1 MCIIRQNIC
10 MFFFSL
16 FFFGPFLSFFVVSQ
30 RVETQN
36 RLSIKSSLFSFVEAP
51 KRSLSFDDDDDD
63 VWTGKT
69 VRKGRGLREGARFF
83 SCSSCCCSR
92 DFFFFFRESDDV
104 AFQNAIG
111 ERHASSFS
119 SERIT
124 NFRHHQNSP
133 SSHRIFDDTISNRYP
148 AETMTRNRRFQK

>member
-1 MCIIRQNIC
+1 MSV
-10 MFFFSL
+10 FFFSL
-16 FFFGPFLSFFVVSQ
+16 FLFGPFLSFCLSFEL
-30 RVETQN
+30 ETQN
-36 RLSIKSSLFSFVEAP
+36 RHSPSSSLFSCVEAP
-51 KRSLSFDDDDDD
+51 KRITLSFDDDDDDD

-83 SCSSCCCSR
+83 SCSCSCSR
-92 DFFFFFRESDDV
+92 YFFFFFRESDFV

-111 ERHASSFS
+111 GRRVLLFLF
-119 SERIT
+119 ERIT
-124 NFRHHQNSP
+124 NFRHHHQNSP

>member
-1 MCIIRQNIC
+1 MSV
-10 MFFFSL
+10 FFSL
-16 FFFGPFLSFFVVSQ
+16 FFFGPFLSFCVSW
-30 RVETQN
+30 RHKID
-36 RLSIKSSLFSFVEAP
+36 SPSSSSSLFSCVEAP
-51 KRSLSFDDDDDD
+51 KRSLSLFRRRRRRRRCLD
-63 VWTGKT
+63 WENSTKRSGT
-69 VRKGRGLREGARFF
+69 PRRCAFLFF
-83 SCSSCCCSR
+83 SCSCSCCCSR
-92 DFFFFFRESDDV
+92 YFFFFFRESDDV